1 MSKSKIKISIIG
13 NCQNFDIANIL
24 RICTKNKYLVKSFNH
39 NSLSKNSK
47 EVNDALSSSD
57 YVITQS
63 LSDSFGDFS
72 TKSLK
77 SRFHDKC
84 VVIPNLFFRGYHP
97 ELTYAG
103 REGLRAQSPLGDYHH
118 IGIVAG
124 HQLNIA
130 PSNLKKLLRS
140 NEFYTKTGLATVFLQ
155 SLNELRSRELNCD
168 VTISDFI
175 ENNFRSR
182 ALFYTVNHPTILLL
196 AELVE
201 RILVYIG
208 LPFVALPQHVVRS
221 PMLQGPIFAISEEYS
236 LLNNITV
243 SQPFFIKAANAGG
256 DFLSL
261 ENFIAASYSLYN
273 ELTLVPRFKEDYDNI
288 LTFLGDNF

>member
-1 MSKSKIKISIIG
+1 MSKIKISIIG

-24 RICTKNKYLVKSFNH
+24 SICTQNRNTIHNFNH

-47 EVNDALSSSD
+47 EVEDTLSSSD
-57 YVITQS
+57 YIITQH
-63 LSDSFGDFS
+63 LSESFGDFS
-72 TKSLK
+72 TQSLK
-77 SRFHDKC
+77 SRFHSKC

-103 REGLRAQSPLGDYHH
+103 QEGQRAQSPLGDYHH

-130 PSNLKKLLRS
+130 PSNLIRLLKS
-140 NEFYTKTGLATVFLQ
+140 NDFYTKTGLESVYFQ

-168 VTISDFI
+168 VTISDYI
-175 ENNFRSR
+175 EKNFRSS

-196 AELVE
+196 AELVT

-208 LPFVALPQHVVRS
+208 LPFVTLPQHVVRS
-221 PMLQGPIFAISEEYS
+221 PMLQGPIFAISKEYS

-256 DFLSL
+256 DFMSL
-261 ENFIAASYSLYN
+261 ENYIAASYNLYSGLA
-273 ELTLVPRFKEDYDNI
+273 LTPRFREDFDKVISYFSDKI
-288 LTFLGDNF
+288 